1 MSTNKPVKMMLKAMQ
16 LANAIIAG
24 LKSEVTTAACVAC
37 RALWITKA
45 IIARYETIIA
55 IANRN
60 RRAPDL
66 LAVRREEATSAVL
79 RKLAPSIFPSAS
91 HISRSS

>member
-1 MSTNKPVKMMLKAMQ
+1 MRIIQSPCRMSTNKPVKMMLKAMR
-16 LANAIIAG
+16 LASATIAG
-24 LKSEVTTAACVAC
+24 LTSDATTAVCVAC

-60 RRAPDL
+60 RRAPNL
-66 LAVRREEATSAVL
+66 LAV
-79 RKLAPSIFPSAS
+79 
-91 HISRSS
+91 